1 MSKYP
6 KSEGAIFAN
15 KKERDNHPDLSGKLE
30 ITKDQIKMLIE
41 MGKAGQ
47 QPALQVA
54 GWNRKSQAGQSYV
67 YLSAEAYMKTPKPEN
82 DMERFTPDDD
92 ELPF

>member
-30 ITKDQIKMLIE
+30 ITRDQIKMLVE

-47 QPALQVA
+47 QPVLQIA
-54 GWNRKSQAGQSYV
+54 GWNRKSQAGQNYV
-67 YLSAEAYMKTPKPEN
+67 YLSAEAYMKQPKPEN